1 MNFLGY
7 NLVKHDFF
15 EIETPIVLKMANQV
29 YGNKLINKENVQSS
43 LVNNYISKTHAIDY
57 KDYEKQKKKIEIY
70 KLFYEF
76 NYQNYILCERG
87 FYIFNKSYIWEKNMI
102 LQHGSSTCEITTN
115 NTIRNIR
122 MYIKHIYDDI
132 VLYNT
137 NIKKYFRRNKFL
149 LFENHTNKKV
159 SVISDPCKQLITHPI
174 MYLNDP
180 WMFFFYYYDIKCVN
194 YFEKENVPNLINSYV
209 ISFYDI
215 NRSLVPKPFYPVTII
230 KPNNIEKLS
239 DTLSI
244 GETNYIYNYKKIL
257 QSITG
262 VTAIFD
268 DDVRFS
274 KFFHLHWLDICQ
286 KNLLQKN
293 VGSGGIL
300 LLGTSIWNDSV
311 YSSIKSEK
319 YNTVE
324 LANITTGVFG
334 SFSIIWSVNAAKV
347 AVSVLDKLQYAHPLD
362 HIFPLLHG
370 MGIPVQFLKSPIVIM
385 DVFKNSSLDMLR
397 PKGLRRHALHH
408 WGSSS
413 RYYKNIRV
421 FKTEL

>member
-7 NLVKHDFF
+7 NFVKHNFF
-15 EIETPIVLKMANQV
+15 EIETPIVFRMADQV
-29 YGNKLINKENVQSS
+29 YANKLINKESTQSA
-43 LVNNYISKTHAIDY
+43 LVNNFISKTQSIDY

-70 KLFYEF
+70 KFLHKF

-87 FYIFNKSYIWEKNMI
+87 FYIFNKSYIWKKNIVLKHMD
-102 LQHGSSTCEITTN
+102 SMCEITSN
-115 NTIRNIR
+115 NTIRKMR
-122 MYIKHIYDDI
+122 MYIKHIYKEV

-137 NIKKYFRRNKFL
+137 NIKRYFRKNNFL
-149 LFENHTNKKV
+149 LFKNHTNKEA
-159 SVISDPCKQLITHPI
+159 SVILNPCTQLITHPI

-194 YFEKENVPNLINSYV
+194 YLEKENIPNFINSYV

-215 NRSLVPKPFYPVTII
+215 NRSLFPKPFYPITVVR
-230 KPNNIEKLS
+230 PNNIAKLS

-244 GETNYIYNYKKIL
+244 GETNYIHNYKKIL
-257 QSITG
+257 QSITS

-274 KFFHLHWLDICQ
+274 KFFHLHWLDICN
-286 KNLLQKN
+286 KKLLQKN
-293 VGSGGIL
+293 VGNGGIL
-300 LLGTSIWNDSV
+300 LLGTSIWNNHV
-311 YSSIKSEK
+311 YSYIKSEK

-334 SFSIIWSVNAAKV
+334 SFSVIWSVNAARV
-347 AVSVLDKLQYAHPLD
+347 AVSVLDKLQYNHPLD

-385 DVFKNSSLDMLR
+385 DVFKNSSLDKLR
-397 PKGLRRHALHH
+397 PKGLRRHTLHH

-413 RYYKNIRV
+413 HYYQNIRV
-421 FKTEL
+421 LKTEL